1 MKICKTLV
9 AEMVHNEEFPMG
21 SIVLELNNNIVL
33 ICHDFNHSRKQK
45 VQISVWLPIEKKWVC
60 TYLKNKYTEIM
71 WDYFHAHTNN
81 RTCKAY
87 KANYESMM
95 SHDRR
100 HKSGGGGSRIYNGSI
115 TDYEC
120 TNNPLHDFRRC
131 YN

>member
-21 SIVLELNNNIVL
+21 SIVLELNNNTVL

-45 VQISVWLPIEKKWVC
+45 VKISVWLPVEKKWVC

-81 RTCKAY
+81 RTRKVY

-95 SHDRR
+95 SHDHR
-100 HKSGGGGSRIYNGSI
+100 HKGGGGGSLIYNGSI

-120 TNNPLHDFRRC
+120 SNNPLHDFRRC